1 MKKLINFGLV
11 SAIFVFT
18 ATASAQKTTG
28 WPEDVTVVKSESN
41 KTVVANG
48 DLANGK
54 IIEDLSWA
62 SSSSNACFPA
72 TQNLKYRGNH
82 VLYATTL
89 PPRSIMKIVVT
100 PEDESANMSLYGYR
114 IGNADFSL
122 VPDLPRSITCESNE
136 KWDRPWK
143 NKVQTHERRI
153 EFQNPSQNTY
163 NIVIGVAAPKNITTG
178 KYKVS
183 VILES

>member
-1 MKKLINFGLV
+1 MKNLIKVGLISV
-11 SAIFVFT
+11 IFVFT
-18 ATASAQKTTG
+18 STVNGQTG
-28 WPEDVTVVKSESN
+28 WPKEVTVIKSESN
-41 KTVVANG
+41 KTVSASG

-54 IIEDLSWA
+54 LMEDLSWA

-72 TQNLKYRGNH
+72 TQNIKYRGNH
-82 VLYATTL
+82 VFFATTF

-100 PEDESANMSLYGYR
+100 PDDESANMSLYGYR
-114 IGNADFSL
+114 IGNTDYSL
-122 VPDLPRSITCESNE
+122 VPDLARSITCESNE

-143 NKVQTHERRI
+143 NKVQTHERNI

-163 NIVIGVAAPKNITTG
+163 NILIGVSAPKGVTTG
-178 KYKVS
+178 KFKVS